1 MDVGTAEGITVADC
15 SGLAGTR
22 VTVGEGAGA
31 TAQAETSQVES
42 KNVNTN
48 LNTAIFE
55 VIGVSIVTYLS
66 RDRIFGCI
74 IPQRQP
80 DSFPSSV
87 CGAAAQEA

>member
-1 MDVGTAEGITVADC
+1 LDVGTADGITVADC
-15 SGLAGTR
+15 GGVAGTR

-48 LNTAIFE
+48 LSTVIFE
-55 VIGVSIVTYLS
+55 GIGISMVSYLS
-66 RDRIFGCI
+66 RDRTFGCI

-80 DSFPSSV
+80 DSFPR
-87 CGAAAQEA
+87 Q